1 MWKGD
6 GRRVNSVSVEGED
19 ALSGSV
25 SSFSGVVSELLD
37 RFKLLLESFCELKL
51 TP

>member
-1 MWKGD
+1 MWKGE

-37 RFKLLLESFCELKL
+37 RLKNDF
-51 TP
+51 